1 MCISGLI
8 EGFGQ
13 NISKLRVGINM
24 AQIDVPFLMMI
35 SEKMKV
41 NINVLG
47 FECIIG
53 FWQHLWHSRYHKV
66 MAHDENSSQN
76 LAKWPS
82 SKATTSNS

>member
-1 MCISGLI
+1 MCKSGLI

-47 FECIIG
+47 FECITG
-53 FWQHLWHSRYHKV
+53 FLATL
-66 MAHDENSSQN
+66 MALVLSQ
-76 LAKWPS
+76 
-82 SKATTSNS
+82 SNGT